1 MEFPHAKWRLI
12 HTAASNGAWNMAA
25 DEAILE
31 AVGRGDVLPTLRLFA
46 WAPPCLSL
54 GYAQPIADVD
64 RRRLRDH
71 GWQVVRR
78 PTGGKAILHTDE
90 LTYTV
95 VAPYSE
101 PRLAGS
107 ILESYQRLSLA
118 LLEALRLLGISAQ
131 SLQKPSSTTEQ
142 GKNNPVCF
150 ETPSNYEIT
159 VAGRKIIGS
168 AQARRQAGIL
178 QHGSLPLY
186 GALSRISD
194 ALSFPDEESRDQAAR
209 RLNARATTVEQV
221 LGYHVDWPTAAQ
233 AFATGFRQ
241 ALNLNLIHAELT
253 LAEQERAL
261 RLVQE
266 KYAHADWTQR
276 I

>member
-1 MEFPHAKWRLI
+1 MEFPRTKWRLI
-12 HTAASNGAWNMAA
+12 HTAASTGAWNMAA

-31 AVGRGDVLPTLRLFA
+31 AVGRGDALPTVRLFA

-64 RRRLRDH
+64 RRRIKNH
-71 GWQVVRR
+71 GWDLVRR

-95 VAPYSE
+95 VAPYPE

-107 ILESYQRLSLA
+107 ILESYQRLSTA
-118 LLEALRLLGISAQ
+118 LLEALSLLGISAQ
-131 SLQKPSSTTEQ
+131 SLEKPPGTAEQ
-142 GKNNPVCF
+142 DKRNPVCF
-150 ETPSNYEIT
+150 ELPSNYEIT
-159 VAGRKIIGS
+159 VAGKKIIGS

-178 QHGSLPLY
+178 QHGSLPLC
-186 GALSRISD
+186 GALSRITD
-194 ALSFPDEESRDQAAR
+194 ALSFPNEETRHQAAK
-209 RLNARATTVEQV
+209 RLRARATTVEQV
-221 LGYHVDWPTAAQ
+221 LGHRVDWATAAQ

-241 ALNLNLIHAELT
+241 ALNLDLNHAELT

-261 RLVQE
+261 ELVQE
-266 KYAHADWTQR
+266 KYAHPDWTER

>member
-1 MEFPHAKWRLI
+1 
-12 HTAASNGAWNMAA
+12 MAV

-46 WAPPCLSL
+46 WTPPCLSL

-64 RRRLRDH
+64 RPRLAEH
-71 GWQVVRR
+71 GWDLVRR

-118 LLEALRLLGISAQ
+118 LLESLSLLGISAQ
-131 SLQKPSSTTEQ
+131 SLERPSGTAEQ
-142 GKNNPVCF
+142 EKHNPVCF
-150 ETPSNYEIT
+150 ELPSNYEIT
-159 VAGRKIIGS
+159 VAGKKIIGS

-186 GALSRISD
+186 GDLTRITEALN
-194 ALSFPDEESRDQAAR
+194 FPDQKSRDQAAK
-209 RLNARATTVEQV
+209 RLRARATTMEEI
-221 LGYHVDWPTAAQ
+221 LGYRLDWATAAQ
-233 AFATGFRQ
+233 AFATAFRQ
-241 ALNLNLIHAELT
+241 VLNLDLINAELSP
-253 LAEQERAL
+253 AEQERSMEL
-261 RLVQE
+261 LQE
-266 KYAHADWTQR
+266 KYNHPDWTER